1 MGLGFF
7 LEGELAI
14 DFWLFFDGLKEFLSL
29 LGDWTVIYGYEL
41 PQPIFFLT
49 YQFSL
54 YKWIIHM
61 ALDFLSYRPKV
72 FICILRNFKNYVFI

>member
-1 MGLGFF
+1 MGLAFF
-7 LEGELAI
+7 LEGEPAI

-41 PQPIFFLT
+41 PQPILFFT

-54 YKWIIHM
+54 Y
-61 ALDFLSYRPKV
+61 
-72 FICILRNFKNYVFI
+72 